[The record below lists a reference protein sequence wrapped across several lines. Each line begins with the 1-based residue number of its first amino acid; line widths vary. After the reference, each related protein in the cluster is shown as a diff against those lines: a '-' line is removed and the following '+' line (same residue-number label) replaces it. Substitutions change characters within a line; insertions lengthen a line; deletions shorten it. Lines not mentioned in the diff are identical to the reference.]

1 MTGKAVLG
9 VFLLLAGAQARAELV
24 LLSDGQVLKVSA
36 FQADGDSARLTLP
49 NGGEMTLSM
58 LRVDRVLDD
67 EVEEPAPPAAEPP
80 ATAALGFPVDYA
92 AEQPIPEVPYGALIY
107 WAAKKH
113 RLNPALVVEVARA
126 ESSFDARALSSKGAC
141 GLLQLMPATGQRFGL
156 KRSELFDP
164 KKNLEAGSRY
174 LRWLLDRFSGDLRL
188 ALAAYNAGEHAVD
201 RHKGVPPYRETRTYL
216 SRIYASLGL
225 PT

>member
-1 MTGKAVLG
+1 
-9 VFLLLAGAQARAELV
+9 
-24 LLSDGQVLKVSA
+24 
-36 FQADGDSARLTLP
+36 
-49 NGGEMTLSM
+49 
-58 LRVDRVLDD
+58 
-67 EVEEPAPPAAEPP
+67 
-80 ATAALGFPVDYA
+80 
-92 AEQPIPEVPYGALIY
+92 
-107 WAAKKH
+107 
-113 RLNPALVVEVARA
+113 VARA